1 MAQVVAHILGKDEV
15 MSSSLIISSNKQ
27 SLFSQRLFIFLL
39 FILVVFKR
47 KAGKFT
53 VGKFSCK
60 YWCLSVVEDV
70 DLL

>member
-1 MAQVVAHILGKDEV
+1 M
-15 MSSSLIISSNKQ
+15 NK
-27 SLFSQRLFIFLL
+27 LKKYEEYTNEEFARLSYEEKEEIKGRYYL
-39 FILVVFKR
+39 R